1 MTSLLL
7 TGISELTTNDPHRSA
22 AHSGPAADP
31 GDRLLGIVRD
41 AAVVIT
47 DGVLDW
53 VGPEVLAP
61 AADEQRD
68 LGGRAVIPGFVDS
81 HTHLVFAGDRS
92 AEFAARMTGA
102 PYDGGGIA
110 VSVAATRRATDD
122 ELRELVAARVAEM
135 RAQGTTTVE
144 IKSGYGLTV
153 EDELRAL
160 RIAREFTPH
169 TTFLGAHVVPPEY
182 RDKRSDYVD
191 LVVGPML
198 GAILADGLEAS
209 PAAYLD
215 VFCEPNSPHAF
226 DGDES
231 RTILEAGR
239 AAGLALRVHGNQLGP
254 GPGAQLACELGA
266 ASVDHCTYLSD
277 ADVEA
282 LVAARGTTVAT
293 LLPGVEFSTRSP
305 YPDARA
311 LIDAGVDVALASDC
325 NPGTCYSSSIPF
337 AIALAVRD
345 MGMTPAEA
353 LHAATAVAA
362 RSLGLDLRVAA
373 GRPAELAVI
382 DAPTH
387 LYLSYRAGVPLV
399 RALDV

>member
-22 AHSGPAADP
+22 GHSGPAADR

-41 AAVVIT
+41 AAVVVT
-47 DGVLDW
+47 DGVIEW

-61 AADEQRD
+61 AADERRD

-92 AEFAARMTGA
+92 AEFAARMTGT

-110 VSVAATRRATDD
+110 VSVAATRGATDD
-122 ELRELVAARVAEM
+122 ELRDLVAARVAEM

-144 IKSGYGLTV
+144 IKTGYGLTL

-160 RIAREFTPH
+160 RIAREFTRH

-182 RDKRSDYVD
+182 RDRRSDYVE
-191 LVVGPML
+191 LVTGPML
-198 GAILADGLEAS
+198 EAVVAAG
-209 PAAYLD
+209 PGTAAYID
-215 VFCEPNSPHAF
+215 VFCEPNSAHAF
-226 DGDES
+226 DGEES
-231 RTILEAGR
+231 RTILAAGR
-239 AAGLALRVHGNQLGP
+239 RAGLRLRVHGNQLGP
-254 GPGAQLACELGA
+254 GPGVQLACELGA

-305 YPDARA
+305 YPDARK

-337 AIALAVRD
+337 AIALAVRE

-353 LHAATAVAA
+353 LHAATAVSA
-362 RSLGLDLRVAA
+362 RSLGLDRRLAP
-373 GRPAELAVI
+373 GHPAELAVI
-382 DAPTH
+382 DAPSH
-387 LYLSYRAGVPLV
+387 LHLSYRAGVPLV